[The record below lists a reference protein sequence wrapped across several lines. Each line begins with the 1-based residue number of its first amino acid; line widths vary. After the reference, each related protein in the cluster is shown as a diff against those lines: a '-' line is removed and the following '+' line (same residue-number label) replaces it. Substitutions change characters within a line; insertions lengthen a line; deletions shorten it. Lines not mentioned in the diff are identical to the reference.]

1 MKTRLLLLLLT
12 LAPFLA
18 TAQFSSAQ
26 RQMNMTN
33 NIVRQQNQMYLQ
45 IQRQQRDLVIL
56 SSMRASTE
64 NKLLSEVRKKEKLTK
79 KLNKKETDLN
89 IEKAKLANL
98 KNSSSQEKYVAKA
111 EAKVSKAT
119 EDVNKIQT
127 KIETSNSNIDNFK
140 KTIAESEEKIK
151 IQKAEREEKKR
162 LRKEKKDAKN

>member
-12 LAPFLA
+12 IAPFLA

-33 NIVRQQNQMYLQ
+33 NIVRQQNQMSLQ
-45 IQRQQRDLVIL
+45 LQRQQRDLANL

-98 KNSSSQEKYVAKA
+98 KNSDTQEKHMAKA
-111 EAKVSKAT
+111 EVRVSKAT
-119 EDVNKIQT
+119 EDLNKIQT
-127 KIETSNSNIDNFK
+127 KIETSSFNIDNYK
-140 KTIAESEEKIK
+140 KTITEAEEKIK
-151 IQKAEREEKKR
+151 IQKAEKEEKKR